1 MTLFIF
7 NLIFFFSL
15 FNEFDVKY
23 YTYNDTKFKI
33 YQVYLKI
40 SFFFNMVLVAIA
52 GMADII

>member
-23 YTYNDTKFKI
+23 YTYNDTKFKF